1 MDLIIGLTHFW
12 WFMDIQELQDSAARM
27 KAILETVPDG
37 IITINKSGSIETVNP
52 AVLDMFGYAESE
64 LLGQN
69 VKILMPDPYHSEH
82 DGYLEHYHDTG
93 EKKVIGIGR
102 EVAAKRKDGSI
113 FPIEL
118 SVSEMN
124 VSGETMFTGVIKNI
138 SAEVEANKK
147 QKDLQSRNKA
157 ILDTVVDGIITI
169 NNKGCIETVNPA
181 AVKIFGYS
189 EEDMVGQN
197 VKMLMPNPYQEEHDG
212 YLSHHMKTGE
222 KKVIGIGR
230 EVEGKRKDGSI
241 FPLELAVSEMV
252 VNGEVLFTGIVRDI
266 TERKQADK
274 MKEEFISTV
283 SHELRTPLT
292 SIRGSIGL
300 LTGGMAGEFNE
311 QAQKLLNMA
320 HNNTE
325 RLLMLINDILDI
337 SKLESGKMDFNFA
350 TVDVEKLL
358 IQAVESNL
366 GYANQHNVKFVL
378 DMNVNGAKIHGD
390 ENRLMQV
397 MNNLMSNAAKFA
409 PEGDEVLVA
418 AVRHHHQV
426 RISVTDHGPGIP
438 KELESKIF
446 DKFTQADSSD
456 TRQVGGTG
464 LGLNITKAMVD
475 KHNGRIAFV
484 SELGVGTTFYIDL
497 PEQVS
502 DDMQIESKVSN
513 EQRSQRILICED
525 EPDIASLLRLMLAQ
539 AGFDSDTAGSA
550 EEALKLLSENDYVA
564 MTLDIMLPGKNGVDL
579 YKELREEPDKYALPI
594 VFVSAKANHTKATEG
609 DSLKGVVEWI
619 NKPIDESEL
628 IEAIEKNIGHLK
640 EVNETYI
647 LHVED
652 DKDICKLVDLLLG
665 EKFKVHQ
672 ANSLAEAK
680 ELLDKHSYDLL
691 LLDIGLPDGSGL
703 DLIEYVRKQKQ
714 SPEVVIFSADEI
726 KLSHRLPVA
735 SSLVKSRTTNDEL
748 VSSIEKVIA
757 EKRD

>member
-1 MDLIIGLTHFW
+1 MEKQSLK
-12 WFMDIQELQDSAARM
+12 DSAARM
-27 KAILETVPDG
+27 RAIVETVPDG
-37 IITINKSGSIETVNP
+37 IITISKKGIIETVNP
-52 AVLDMFGYAESE
+52 AVLKMFGYEASE

-69 VKILMPDPYHSEH
+69 VKILMPEPYHAEH

-102 EVAAKRKDGSI
+102 EVRAQRKDGSI

-124 VSGETMFTGVIKNI
+124 VSGETMFTGVINDI
-138 SAEVEANKK
+138 SAEVEATKK
-147 QKDLQSRNKA
+147 QKDLQNRNKA

-169 NNKGCIETVNPA
+169 NHKGCVETVNPA
-181 AVKIFGYS
+181 AEKIFGYS
-189 EEDMVGQN
+189 ADEIIGEN
-197 VKMLMPNPYQEEHDG
+197 IKMLMPNPYRDEHDG
-212 YLSHHMKTGE
+212 YLAHHIKTGE
-222 KKVIGIGR
+222 KKIIGIGR
-230 EVEGKRKDGSI
+230 EVEGLRKDGTV

-252 VNGEVLFTGIVRDI
+252 VHGEILFTGIVRDI
-266 TERKQADK
+266 TERKEAEK
-274 MKEEFISTV
+274 IKEEFISTV

-325 RLLMLINDILDI
+325 RLLMLINDILDV

-358 IQAVESNL
+358 TQAIESNH
-366 GYANQHNVKFVL
+366 GYANQHNVTFVL
-378 DMNVNGAKIHGD
+378 DNEVKGAKIHGD
-390 ENRLMQV
+390 EHRLIQV

-409 PEGDEVLVA
+409 PEGDEVVVA
-418 AVRHHHQV
+418 AIRHHHQI

-438 KELESKIF
+438 KSLEPKIF

-464 LGLNITKAMVD
+464 LGLNITKAMVE

-497 PEQVS
+497 PELVVVEK
-502 DDMQIESKVSN
+502 DMDVAESTS
-513 EQRSQRILICED
+513 EHSQRILICED
-525 EPDIASLLRLMLAQ
+525 EADIASLLRLMLAQ
-539 AGFDSDTAGSA
+539 AGFDSDTASSA
-550 EEALKLLSENDYVA
+550 EAAKKLLQENDYVA

-579 YKELREEPDKYALPI
+579 YKELREDPEQHNLPI
-594 VFVSAKANHTKATEG
+594 VFVSAKANQTKVREG
-609 DSLKGVVEWI
+609 KTLTGIVEWI
-619 NKPIDESEL
+619 NKPIDESAF
-628 IEAIEKNIGHLK
+628 IEAIEKSINHLPISK
-640 EVNETYI
+640 ENSI

-652 DKDICKLVDLLLG
+652 DEDICKLVEMLLG
-665 EKFKVHQ
+665 DKFKMNQ
-672 ANSLAEAK
+672 AYSLADAK
-680 ELLDKHSYDLL
+680 KLLRENSYDLL

-703 DLIEYVRKQKQ
+703 DLIEYIRTLSKA
-714 SPEVVIFSADEI
+714 PEVVIFSADEI
-726 KLSHRLPVA
+726 KINQKMPVA
-735 SSLVKSRTTNDEL
+735 STLVKSRTTNNEL
-748 VSSIEKVIA
+748 VENIEKIVA
-757 EKRD
+757 KNNK